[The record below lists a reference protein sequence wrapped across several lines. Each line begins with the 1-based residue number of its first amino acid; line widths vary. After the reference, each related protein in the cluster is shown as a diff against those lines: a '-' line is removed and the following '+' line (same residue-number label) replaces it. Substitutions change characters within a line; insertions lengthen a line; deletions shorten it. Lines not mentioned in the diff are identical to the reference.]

1 VLIARETWNV
11 SSLVGLIGLFGIA
24 DGFADGDGEGDG
36 EGDGRGDGEA
46 PMMCAIAFS
55 AASRTA
61 GCAS

>member
-1 VLIARETWNV
+1 MFIARETCQ
-11 SSLVGLIGLFGIA
+11 LCAEDEGEA

-61 GCAS
+61 G